1 MKCQTWELMALYCA
15 LKQISY
21 KMGLTTAKKEAMTS
35 LQYSLKT
42 VYVETILMLKQ
53 DSPFKSVSVF
63 YYGLVNQSDVTALA
77 DIDLDIP
84 ERKLLKVAAIE
95 GNVKPI
101 ISPISFDECTQL
113 VDVYKRYCYN
123 RKSSKCSSASPFTS
137 INQFFSG
144 LLGVSV
150 DDMNRIVRGRD
161 RLDTR
166 DLQTITQVQMMANK
180 TESERVHLAW
190 QAAREAARQAQTALK
205 VK

>member
-1 MKCQTWELMALYCA
+1 
-15 LKQISY
+15 
-21 KMGLTTAKKEAMTS
+21 MTS

-53 DSPFKSVSVF
+53 DSPFKSVSMF

-84 ERKLLKVAAIE
+84 ERKLLNLAAIE
-95 GNVKPI
+95 GNVHDI
-101 ISPISFDECTQL
+101 NSPISVDECTQL
-113 VDVYKRYCYN
+113 VDVYKRYCYK
-123 RKSSKCSSASPFTS
+123 RKSSKFNSASPFTS
-137 INQFFSG
+137 IKQFYSG
-144 LLGVSV
+144 LLGLSV
-150 DDMNRIVRGRD
+150 DDMNRIERGRD

-166 DLQTITQVQMMANK
+166 DLQTITQVQMMAIE